1 MGGIQKKRPT
11 AVTVIG
17 WIFIAGAI
25 LMIFSSGM
33 GFMAFSFM
41 HHMGGEATPPITE
54 KAPFQLGVMEVIFQH
69 FGLIALVQVAFAAF
83 ILIASIQFL
92 RLRRWARTALEVIA
106 WLGLVYVVGNGIFLV
121 SFVITVTSSVP
132 FAEGASELSP
142 ILGIF
147 AAVMGSVVT
156 LFWAIPLVVIII
168 FLRGKTIRG
177 AVS

>member
-1 MGGIQKKRPT
+1 MGSIQKKRPT

-25 LMIFSSGM
+25 LMIFSGGM

-41 HHMGGEATPPITE
+41 QHMGGEAAPPIPE
-54 KAPFQLGVMEVIFQH
+54 DAPFQFGVMEVIFQH
-69 FGLIALVQVAFAAF
+69 FGLIALVQIALAAF

-106 WLGLVYVVGNGIFLV
+106 WLGLVYFVGFGIF
-121 SFVITVTSSVP
+121 FVASWIAMTSNIP
-132 FAEGASELSP
+132 FSEGASGPSP
-142 ILGIF
+142 MFGIF
-147 AAVMGSVVT
+147 GAVMGFVVT
-156 LFWAIPLVVIII
+156 LFWAVPLVVIII
-168 FLRGKTIRG
+168 FLRGKIIRG